1 MAKKGYKSEKRIN
14 AIQKMVESI
23 ITGNADEAEDHLH
36 AYLQTLSREIILGEG
51 DDEEMVARDND
62 ADDDEDLD
70 DEDAD
75 AESDDDEDVDPDAED
90 DDDED
95 VDPDAED
102 EDMDEGFAQPTEGAM
117 KRKMGKFP
125 TGGKRKSGIEKHG
138 NSSKHL
144 DDKIKGKAKY
154 QRYPKGKPAE
164 KHANVKDGYAE
175 KCDGRDKNLGTT
187 D

>member
-1 MAKKGYKSEKRIN
+1 MAKKGSNKRIQ

-23 ITGNADEAEDHLH
+23 ITGNATEAEEHLH
-36 AYLQTLSREIILGEG
+36 AYLQTLSREMILGEM
-51 DDEEMVARDND
+51 DDEEM
-62 ADDDEDLD
+62 DDDEDKDMD
-70 DEDAD
+70 DEDPDAD
-75 AESDDDEDVDPDAED
+75 SDDEDPDAED
-90 DDDED
+90 DDMDDE
-95 VDPDAED
+95 DPDADPDADDED

-125 TGGKRKSGIEKHG
+125 KGGGRKSGIEKHG
-138 NSSKHL
+138 NHAKHL
-144 DDKIKGKAKY
+144 DGKIKGKAKY

>member
-1 MAKKGYKSEKRIN
+1 MAKGNKGYNKRIST
-14 AIQKMVESI
+14 IRKMVEAI
-23 ITGNADEAEDHLH
+23 ITDNADDAEDHLH
-36 AYLQTLSREIILGEG
+36 AYLQTLSREIILGEM
-51 DDEEMVARDND
+51 DDEED
-62 ADDDEDLD
+62 DDDENGDMEED
-70 DEDAD
+70 PVDEP
-75 AESDDDEDVDPDAED
+75 DDDEDPDAED

-95 VDPDAED
+95 PDEDPDDDD
-102 EDMDEGFAQPTEGAM
+102 EDMDEGFSQPTEGAM

-138 NSSKHL
+138 NHAKHL
-144 DDKIKGKAKY
+144 DGKIKGKAKY